1 MCSTVYAFALS
12 FGWGCLKSKS
22 RNNNS
27 KQAKRNLKELMTTL
41 QCVLYFNMNRV
52 QFNDVYVWGF
62 WCLLVIQSDIKQNKC
77 WDSSLGRQG
86 EGISFIVSLSHYVN
100 CWNRPLHVNY
110 VKTLTF
116 REETSR
122 HHRAHRIGVMK
133 LMELIRRLDNCRV
146 EFLEEPKSMSV
157 IIAVM
162 LLLAESYQGSKG
174 NIGFFFFFNFR
185 SLFYCLLFT
194 F

>member
-1 MCSTVYAFALS
+1 
-12 FGWGCLKSKS
+12 
-22 RNNNS
+22 
-27 KQAKRNLKELMTTL
+27 
-41 QCVLYFNMNRV
+41 
-52 QFNDVYVWGF
+52 
-62 WCLLVIQSDIKQNKC
+62 
-77 WDSSLGRQG
+77 
-86 EGISFIVSLSHYVN
+86 
-100 CWNRPLHVNY
+100 
-110 VKTLTF
+110 
-116 REETSR
+116 
-122 HHRAHRIGVMK
+122 MK